1 MIILDYSDKRPI
13 YEQIV
18 DKIQIL
24 IVNGALE
31 PDSRLPSV
39 RSLAVELSIN
49 PNTIQ
54 RAYSELERAGFIYS
68 VKGRG
73 NFVRADE
80 HLKEKQQA
88 KLLEALERQLLSCQA
103 QGITREKILHCV
115 DNVYQ
120 AGRDSGRA
128 AMLQEERPDS
138 PQFYETDK
146 SRAARS
152 FMKQT
157 KEPDRMKEV
166 RND

>member
-18 DKIQIL
+18 DKMQIL
-24 IVNGALE
+24 IANGALE
-31 PDSRLPSV
+31 PDEKLPSV

-54 RAYSELERAGFIYS
+54 RAYSELERSGFIYS

-80 HLKEKQQA
+80 HLKEKRQA
-88 KLLEALERQLLSCQA
+88 KILESLRKQVISCRE

-120 AGRDSGRA
+120 DGRDSGRIS
-128 AMLQEERPDS
+128 MPREEREEGQKGAVP
-138 PQFYETDK
+138 
-146 SRAARS
+146 
-152 FMKQT
+152 
-157 KEPDRMKEV
+157 
-166 RND
+166 ND

>member
-18 DKIQIL
+18 DKMQIL
-24 IVNGALE
+24 IANGALE
-31 PDSRLPSV
+31 PDEKLPSV

-49 PNTIQ
+49 RNTIQ
-54 RAYSELERAGFIYS
+54 RAYSELERSGFIYS

-80 HLKEKQQA
+80 HLKEKRQA
-88 KLLEALERQLLSCQA
+88 KILESLKKQLISCRE

-120 AGRDSGRA
+120 DGRDSGRTS
-128 AMLQEERPDS
+128 MPREERGRT
-138 PQFYETDK
+138 E
-146 SRAARS
+146 RS
-152 FMKQT
+152 SA
-157 KEPDRMKEV
+157 E
-166 RND
+166 